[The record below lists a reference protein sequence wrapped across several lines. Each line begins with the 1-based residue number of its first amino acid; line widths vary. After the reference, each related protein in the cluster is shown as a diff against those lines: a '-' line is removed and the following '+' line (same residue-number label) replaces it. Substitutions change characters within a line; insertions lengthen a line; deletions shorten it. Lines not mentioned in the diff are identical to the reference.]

1 MVIKRPENQ
10 GEAWAER
17 RVDKRIQVVSKA
29 GLRLQSVGDLPLVL
43 RVEAQPVFAGE
54 FGQEV
59 AFDAIVP
66 VVDAVGQ
73 PVARS
78 EDQRLLH
85 FDVITVPIERLL
97 ICSITIHNLRNAGP
111 HGRKD
116 AHSARLVHAGPPAAY
131 EKIRPLIHS
140 MDVSYLGLLV
150 DGHDIHDGSVI
161 PVRIHE
167 AAGQPHSRIT
177 CERVICLNVELMR
190 PEGQGVTPPPLLIL
204 VPAEGEPVA

>member
-78 EDQRLLH
+78 EDQRL
-85 FDVITVPIERLL
+85 IRTVVTTNSNRRWLL
-97 ICSITIHNLRNAGP
+97 EC
-111 HGRKD
+111 
-116 AHSARLVHAGPPAAY
+116 
-131 EKIRPLIHS
+131 
-140 MDVSYLGLLV
+140 
-150 DGHDIHDGSVI
+150 
-161 PVRIHE
+161 
-167 AAGQPHSRIT
+167 
-177 CERVICLNVELMR
+177 
-190 PEGQGVTPPPLLIL
+190 VTS
-204 VPAEGEPVA
+204 